1 MLVGVSVM
9 GAAGVSGAPAGT
21 SVVLPPELATPE
33 VRSPA
38 GMVASA
44 DPAASRAGAAILD
57 QGGNAVDA
65 AVATA
70 LALGVVDPTCGG
82 LGGQVLMLV
91 RLRDGRLLAIDGSA
105 PVPLGASARE
115 IQALKEADR
124 LFGYKISA
132 TPTTLAALAH
142 ALERYGTMTLAQV
155 LQPAIEIAQR
165 GHLLRPYVLADL
177 GAEAHKV
184 RESEYLAGL
193 FLRDG
198 LEVWPEG
205 CVIQQPVLAA
215 TLRRLAAD
223 GAADFY
229 HGRIAAEIDADMRG
243 NGGYVRVTDLAAV
256 RVREKPPVRGRYR
269 GFEVVSVPGPGGG
282 EILLGALQ
290 ILDAFPDTFLRSDSV
305 DRLHLLVEAVRI
317 AMIDVRS
324 SASTV
329 RLDSDYGRR
338 RSALVRFD
346 RALRNAEI
354 VSQRPRW
361 NEAPGTTHLSVV
373 DRWGAA
379 VAMTQTLGVSAF
391 VATPT
396 LGFQYNSFLGT
407 FDTIHQQSPAYLAP
421 GRLAPTSMVP
431 TMVLK
436 DGAPVLILGS
446 AGSSRMPSSLV
457 AVISNI
463 VDRGLPLGE
472 AIAAPRVV
480 VDPPHDTRVLLEL
493 AGAITAEQADTLAA
507 RGFGNQFRL
516 TFPPRPVD
524 ICAFGGVNAVQ
535 VGPDGVLVGV
545 GDPRRQGGAAGAS
558 AGSPAILS
566 LGVRGRRSQR
576 RRSPHADPRFVG

>member
-1 MLVGVSVM
+1 MLVAVGVTE
-9 GAAGVSGAPAGT
+9 AAGVSGAPAGASMT
-21 SVVLPPELATPE
+21 LPPELATPE
-33 VRSPA
+33 VRSSA

-44 DPAASRAGAAILD
+44 DPVASSAGARILD

-91 RLRDGRLLAIDGSA
+91 RLRDGRLVVIDGSA

-115 IQALKEADR
+115 IQALKDADR
-124 LFGYKISA
+124 LFGYRISA

-155 LQPAIEIAQR
+155 LQPAIEIAEG

-184 RESEYLAGL
+184 RENEYLAGL

-205 CVIQQPVLAA
+205 CLIRQPALAA
-215 TLRRLAAD
+215 TMRRLAAD

-229 HGRIAAEIDADMRG
+229 HGRLAAEIDADMRA
-243 NGGYVRVTDLAAV
+243 NGGYVRGTDLAAV
-256 RVREKPPVRGRYR
+256 KVTEMPPVRGRYR
-269 GFEVVSVPGPGGG
+269 GFEVVSVPSPGGG

-290 ILDAFPDTFLRSDSV
+290 ILGAFPDTLLRSDSV

-329 RLDSDYGRR
+329 RLDADYGRR

-354 VSQRPRW
+354 LSQRPRW
-361 NEAPGTTHLSVV
+361 NEARGTTHVSVV

-407 FDTIHQQSPAYLAP
+407 FDTTHKQSPAYLAP
-421 GRLAPTSMVP
+421 GRVAPTSMAP
-431 TMVLK
+431 TMLLK
-436 DGAPVLILGS
+436 DGVPVLILGS

-472 AIAAPRVV
+472 AVAAPRVV
-480 VDPPHDTRVLLEL
+480 VDPPSDTRVLLEL
-493 AGAITAEQADTLAA
+493 AGAITTEQADILAA

-545 GDPRRQGGAAGAS
+545 GDPRRQSGAAGAGVV
-558 AGSPAILS
+558 AGGLSP
-566 LGVRGRRSQR
+566 
-576 RRSPHADPRFVG
+576 